1 MVNLIVP
8 SIEAI
13 ELEVMQAMADDYVAL
28 AKVAPEDIAD
38 AMKTLQASKTEA
50 VDKRLAEL
58 KIASANAKAQI
69 ETSGNTLRD
78 QIAKAFDDTW
88 SKLNGKNLLKAHAD
102 LDTTIRQLTYSVAVT
117 RKVDEAGNAVVT
129 IDSPVVSFATKVV
142 AAKRAPGSNGGGSK
156 NPITVDGTLYV
167 SAAEAKRALLPLKH
181 DASMNRGAIISALKT
196 AGHTVNSDL
205 S

>member
-13 ELEVMQAMADDYVAL
+13 ELEVMQAMADDYVTL
-28 AKVAPEDIAD
+28 AKVKPEDIAD
-38 AMKTLQASKTEA
+38 AMAKLQSSKTEA

-69 ETSGNTLRD
+69 ETSGNTLRS
-78 QIAKAFDDTW
+78 QIAKAFDATW
-88 SKLNGKNLLKAHAD
+88 SQVNGKGLLKAHAD

-117 RKVDEAGNAVVT
+117 RTTDDAGKAVVT
-129 IDSPVVSFATKVV
+129 IESPVVSFATKVV
-142 AAKRAPGSNGGGSK
+142 AAKRSNGSNGGGSK
-156 NPITVDGTLYV
+156 NPITVDGTAYE
-167 SAAEAKRALLPLKH
+167 SASAAKRALLPSKV

-196 AGHTVNSDL
+196 AGHTVS
-205 S
+205 